1 MDLYRYHDPEAAAA
15 AAAAT
20 IAGRLSAAVATR
32 GACTLALSGG
42 GTANDLLDAL
52 AAWPLPWRGLT
63 IFQVDERVAP
73 HGDRDRNL
81 TALEARLMC
90 HAPAGWS
97 GLRAMPVEKEVG
109 RATAAYARVLEA
121 ASGRPPVLDVV
132 HLGLGADGHTA
143 SLVPGDPAMDA
154 DSDVAV
160 TGEYQGRRR
169 LTLTFPCLVRASWR
183 VWLVTGEDKARVL
196 ARFLDADPELPA
208 SRLSELAG
216 TCFVD
221 LAAAAWLRTL

>member
-1 MDLYRYHDPEAAAA
+1 MDLYRYRDPEAAAA
-15 AAAAT
+15 AAAAA

-52 AAWPLPWRGLT
+52 AAWPLPWQRLT

-81 TALEARLMC
+81 TALEARLLC
-90 HAPAGWS
+90 HAPANWS
-97 GLRAMPVEKEVG
+97 GLRAMPVEQEVG
-109 RATAAYARVLEA
+109 RATAAYARVLDA
-121 ASGRPPVLDVV
+121 ASGRPPVLDVA

-143 SLVPGDPAMDA
+143 SLIPGDPALDA
-154 DSDVAV
+154 DSGVAV

-169 LTLTFPCLVRASWR
+169 LTLTLPCLARASWR
-183 VWLVTGEDKARVL
+183 VWLVTGTEKADVL
-196 ARFLDADPELPA
+196 ARVVARDLRLPA
-208 SRLSELAG
+208 SRLADCPGE
-216 TCFVD
+216 CFAD
-221 LAAAAWLRTL
+221 AAAATGLGN

>member
-1 MDLYRYHDPEAAAA
+1 MNLHRYPDPESAAAA
-15 AAAAT
+15 AAAA
-20 IAGRLSAAVATR
+20 IAQRLADAVETR

-42 GTANDLLDAL
+42 HTAQRLLDAL
-52 AAWPLPWRGLT
+52 AAQPLPWHALT
-63 IFQVDERVAP
+63 MFQVDERIAAP
-73 HGDRDRNL
+73 GDGNRNL
-81 TALEARLMC
+81 TALRARLLSQ
-90 HAPAGWS
+90 APVGWS
-97 GLRAMPVEKEVG
+97 GLRAMPVERDPR
-109 RATAAYARVLEA
+109 RAGIAYARELEA
-121 ASGRPPVLDVV
+121 ASGRPPVLDVA

-143 SLVPGDPAMDA
+143 SLVPGDPALDA

-160 TGEYQGRRR
+160 TWEYQGRRR
-169 LTLTFPCLVRASWR
+169 LTLTFPCLARASWR

-216 TCFVD
+216 ACFVD